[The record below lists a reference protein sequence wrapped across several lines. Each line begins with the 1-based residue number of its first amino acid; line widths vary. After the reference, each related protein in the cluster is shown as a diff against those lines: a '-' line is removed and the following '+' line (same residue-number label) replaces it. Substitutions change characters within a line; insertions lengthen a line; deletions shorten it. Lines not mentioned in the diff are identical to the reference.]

1 MNCNDWIAGFLATDP
16 PRSKSLVVTIFGD
29 AIVPHGGMVWLGSL
43 IDLLAPFG
51 VNDRLLRTSVF
62 RLAQEGW
69 LGAQRDG
76 RRASYAITPDAMARF
91 VHAYRRIYA
100 PPNVH
105 WDGSWTLVLNGDG
118 ALNAAE
124 RAAVRKELLWE
135 GYSVIAP
142 GIMGHPA
149 ADGPALDEL
158 LTRLGVAGKL
168 FVVQGKAMRQ
178 VSARPLSDLVADGWD
193 VAAVAAGYSKFIAQ
207 FEPLLAAL
215 RASADLAAGVP
226 PQDDGCDQPLTPE
239 KAFVVR
245 TLLIHAYRRVQL
257 HDPQL
262 PVELLP
268 TPWPGALAYELARQ
282 IYQLVYVAAEQH
294 VDSALRREDAAAP
307 RAEAAFFDRFGGLA

>member
-1 MNCNDWIAGFLATDP
+1 MNCNDWIADFLASDP

-43 IDLLAPFG
+43 IELLAPFG
-51 VNDRLLRTSVF
+51 VNDRLLRTAVF

-76 RRASYAITPDAMARF
+76 RRSSYAITAPAMARF

-100 PPNVH
+100 PLNVH
-105 WDGSWTLVLNGDG
+105 WDGSWTLILNGDG
-118 ALNAAE
+118 ALDAAE
-124 RAAVRKELLWE
+124 RSAVRKELLWE

-158 LTRLGVAGKL
+158 LKRLGVAGKL

-178 VSARPLSDLVADGWD
+178 VSGRPLSELVADGWD
-193 VAAVAAGYSKFIAQ
+193 LSGVAQGYDQFIAQ

-215 RASADLAAGVP
+215 KSAAAA
-226 PQDDGCDQPLTPE
+226 DDAAEALTPQQ
-239 KAFVVR
+239 AFVVR

-268 TPWPGALAYELARQ
+268 TPWPGALAYELARS
-282 IYQLVYVAAEQH
+282 IYLAVYAAAEQH
-294 VDSALRREDAAAP
+294 IDATLRREDPAAP
-307 RAEAAFFDRFGGLA
+307 AAEPAFFDRFGGLT